1 MSKFFIVHKGRAAI
15 HVNKKAFNEDSYRN
29 GDYMYSFFSEQW
41 YQAIPYMPNE
51 AHSPCFFKEIE
62 EGMVPA
68 EYRTIFL
75 LLT

>member
-1 MSKFFIVHKGRAAI
+1 MSRFFIVHKGKAAI
-15 HVNKKAFNEDSYRN
+15 HVNRNAFSEGSYRN

-41 YQAIPYMPNE
+41 YQAIPYVPNDPR
-51 AHSPCFFKEIE
+51 SPCFFEEIG